1 MRYFMT
7 EIRVGDWRA
16 AVGWY
21 RAVLGLRVVLEDAP
35 GEFALL
41 EVGPAGGR
49 LALKGG
55 AGDHSGGREVVRLVF
70 EVDDLEQWQAD
81 LTTHGV
87 AVTGPIASAEG
98 YREIRFADPDGTP
111 IGFFAWAQP
120 APKSQADR
128 PALRDPRGCCG

>member
-1 MRYFMT
+1 MT

-41 EVGPAGGR
+41 EVGPAEGR

-55 AGDHSGGREVVRLVF
+55 TGDHPGGRGVVRLVF
-70 EVDDLEQWQAD
+70 EVDDLERWQAD
-81 LTTHGV
+81 LTAQGV
-87 AVTGPIASAEG
+87 EVAGPTRSAEG
-98 YREIRFADPDGTP
+98 YREIRIVDPEGTP
-111 IGFFAWAQP
+111 IGLFSWAQVD
-120 APKSQADR
+120 SEVS
-128 PALRDPRGCCG
+128 G